1 MIEFKIGD
9 YIEVGMGD
17 SVYDENGWSY
27 YFKMDIEG
35 YNELVQKTVK
45 YIIELYPN
53 IQVVRG
59 KFETE
64 KPDFNPDL
72 LLTLH
77 NNEKIKVNLFRIKGK
92 AAIQPKNL
100 GAKSFLAKYF
110 LSEKLQADFNQYFED
125 EYELYLQSIIDF
137 TGYRNVYDR
146 TRELKKKV
154 LARYP
159 KFEAEINPFRRSFL
173 FSLREYCFQLMKVEF
188 NNGTIGIKH
197 AFKELM
203 MLDTTNII
211 TRYSEENKCSV
222 VEKWKSNINLEQGI
236 QIYKKG
242 NDTIGIRSGTEALT
256 IRFKFESG
264 PTSSVKLATSY
275 ERFPAEDGVIHKNL
289 QSIKIFETILEKHR
303 QQNKSND
310 SNAVGKC
317 NEAMVYYR
325 ILVTDPKIYQVD
337 EKEFQVMLESYSPY
351 ISRKTLL
358 DIQQSSKKAVEKIEE
373 YLQKK
378 YQNYQIESIQLVPD
392 NYLKDRLDTSDM
404 KIILKVE
411 KQYIEENLSLKAIS
425 KSHSKIT
432 VKNPGAGTILGPLY
446 FDIGSLTLVTDEAKV
461 KFNKKL
467 LTHQQCLEMVSAA
480 LGESLQAA
488 NQEKLRKG
496 LAAIRGTATT
506 VITNYV
512 KDNSLILEH
521 DVIKGVVEVYPKTPS
536 ITQTTLCWNEKQEEL
551 SLRVKFSGGHHHGWS
566 SLKLACEYRVDV

>member
-1 MIEFKIGD
+1 MSKPNELGKRHVLD
-9 YIEVGMGD
+9 VCNALRHYLNSDSMESYIEP
-17 SVYDENGWSY
+17 
-27 YFKMDIEG
+27 
-35 YNELVQKTVK
+35 VQETVK
-45 YIIELYPN
+45 YIAELYPD
-53 IQVVRG
+53 IQSVRN
-59 KFETE
+59 KFETD

-72 LLTLH
+72 ILTLH
-77 NNEKIKVNLFRIKGK
+77 NKEEEKLNLFNIKRN

-100 GAKSFLAKYF
+100 GAKSFLENYF
-110 LSEKLQADFNQYFED
+110 MSQELQEKFNAYFSK
-125 EYELYLQSIIDF
+125 EYELYLQSIMEF
-137 TGYRNVYDR
+137 RGYRNVYDR
-146 TRELKKKV
+146 IPELKKKV
-154 LARYP
+154 LACYP

-173 FSLREYCFQLMKVEF
+173 FSLREYCFQLMKDEF
-188 NNGTIGIKH
+188 NNGTTGIEN

-211 TRYSEENKCSV
+211 TRYTGENKCFG
-222 VEKWKSNINLEQGI
+222 VEEWKSNINIEQEI

-275 ERFPAEDGVIHKNL
+275 ECFPAEDGVVHKNL
-289 QSIKIFETILEKHR
+289 QSIKVFEGLLERHK
-303 QQNKSND
+303 QLNKSND

-325 ILVTDPKIYQVD
+325 VLVTDPKIHQVD
-337 EKEFQVMLESYSPY
+337 EKDFQVMLESYSPY
-351 ISRKTLL
+351 ISSKTLL
-358 DIQQSSKKAVEKIEE
+358 DIQQSSKKAVEKIDE
-373 YLQKK
+373 YLKGK
-378 YQNYQIESIQLVPD
+378 YQVYQIESIQLVPD

-404 KIILKVE
+404 KIIIKVE
-411 KQYIEENLSLKAIS
+411 KRYVEENLSLKAIS
-425 KSHSKIT
+425 KSSAKIT

-446 FDIGSLTLVTDEAKV
+446 FDTGSLTLVTDEAKV

-467 LTHQQCLEMVSAA
+467 LTHQQCLEMISAA

-488 NQEKLRKG
+488 KQEKLRKG

-506 VITNYV
+506 IITDYV

-536 ITQTTLCWNEKQEEL
+536 TIQTTLRWNEKQEEL
-551 SLRVKFSGGHHHGWS
+551 SLRVKFSKGQDHGWS
-566 SLKLACEYRVDV
+566 SMKLACEYRVEF